1 MGNIRPNLSCMC
13 LYEVQ
18 YASAFILKSEK
29 ESIMVRLFKTLGL
42 LITGLVLFA
51 LFFILGASLTQTMP
65 KVLLVGTGI
74 KQWEYQPREQSV
86 LYYSDG
92 QEMTRLGYK
101 RIYSENFPDFLKQ
114 AVVAVEDRRFYEH
127 NGLDTRGI
135 GRAIWNNLRS
145 GSKAEGGST
154 ITQQLARTL
163 FLSQE
168 KTYTRKIKEVLIA
181 VAIEEKYGKDAI
193 LNMYLNEIYMGR
205 GCSGIPC
212 AARSYF
218 GKDVWQLNK
227 AEITMLVGI
236 IQSPEAY
243 APERNFEGIKAR
255 QDTVINVLLEQGLL
269 AADEAAAIRE
279 QPLDIKEFTPDS
291 SRHPYLTNYISSKL
305 ESMLGSK
312 SLYQAGL
319 KIYTTVDSRMQDA
332 GEKAVQKQ
340 ARSLAY
346 QGINAQ
352 DIALVSIDPAT
363 GGIKSMVGGVEFQ
376 KNQIN
381 MAVLPRQPGSAI
393 KPLYYAAAMD
403 KGIINSDSVVNNKP
417 RDFGNYKPKNYASA
431 PEKSS
436 VRNALIYS
444 YNVASVEVLNQLGIE
459 EAYSYLERWGITTLQ
474 EEDKNLALAL
484 GGMNKGISPIQMA
497 AAFAVFPEKGKYHE
511 YYCIERIEDIDGKVV
526 YTDHSNSWQV
536 ISRNTADMMD
546 SILKD
551 AVRYGTGTRAAI
563 AIKSG
568 GKTGTTT
575 DSRDLWY
582 VGYTRELSTA
592 VWAGNSDG
600 TVVKGYSSYGGSVSA
615 PVWRDYMNT
624 LYYSKVFYE
633 KPAPTPSVEEE
644 LPEED
649 ELTPEDELPDGETP
663 QDGEG
668 TLPDQGEKEEPEEE
682 LPPDENEEAPPVIPE
697 QPEENPD
704 GGTGSLP
711 PLPQ

>member
-1 MGNIRPNLSCMC
+1 M
-13 LYEVQ
+13 
-18 YASAFILKSEK
+18 FK
-29 ESIMVRLFKTLGL
+29 LFKTLGL
-42 LITGLVLFA
+42 FITGLVLFA
-51 LFFILGASLTQTMP
+51 FFFILGASVTQTMP
-65 KVLLVGTGI
+65 KVLLVTTGI

-101 RIYSENFPDFLKQ
+101 RIYSEEFPDFMKQ
-114 AVVAVEDRRFYEH
+114 AVVAVEDRRFYDH

-163 FLSQE
+163 FLNQE
-168 KTYTRKIKEVLIA
+168 KTFTRKIKEVFIA

-227 AEITMLVGI
+227 AEMTMLAGI
-236 IQSPEAY
+236 IQAPEAY
-243 APERNFEGIKAR
+243 APERNFEGLKAR
-255 QDTVINVLLEQGLL
+255 QNTVIDVMLEQGLL
-269 AADEAAAIRE
+269 STDEAEAIRE
-279 QPLDIKEFTPDS
+279 QPLYIKDFTPDS
-291 SRHPYLTNYISSKL
+291 SSHPYLTNYIRSKV

-332 GEKAVQKQ
+332 AEKAVQKQ
-340 ARSLAY
+340 ARSLAN
-346 QGINAQ
+346 QGINAR
-352 DIALVSIDPAT
+352 DIALVSIDPAS
-363 GGIKSMVGGVEFQ
+363 GSLKAMVGGVDFQ
-376 KNQIN
+376 RNQLN

-403 KGIINSDSVVNNKP
+403 KGIIDADSVVNNKS
-417 RDFGNYKPKNYASA
+417 RDFGNYKPKNYGPS
-431 PEKSS
+431 PEKTS
-436 VRNALIYS
+436 VRNALVNS
-444 YNVASVEVLNQLGIE
+444 YNVASVEVLNQLGVD
-459 EAYSYLERWGITTLQ
+459 EAYSYLQRWGITTLQ

-497 AAFAVFPEKGKYHE
+497 AAFAAFPEGGKYHE
-511 YYCIERIEDIDGKVV
+511 YYCVERIEDASGRVL

-536 ISRNTADMMD
+536 ISRTTADMID

-551 AVRYGTGTRAAI
+551 AVRYGTGSRAAI
-563 AIKSG
+563 AIRSG

-592 VWAGNSDG
+592 IWAGNSDG

-615 PVWRDYMNT
+615 PIWRDYMNT
-624 LYYSKVFYE
+624 LYYSQVFSE
-633 KPAPTPSVEEE
+633 KPTPTVPVDEE
-644 LPEED
+644 LPDEN
-649 ELTPEDELPDGETP
+649 ELTPEDESPAGEIPGNEEQTPPDNQGEA
-663 QDGEG
+663 GEG
-668 TLPDQGEKEEPEEE
+668 EQLPPDQGKKE
-682 LPPDENEEAPPVIPE
+682 PPVIPE
-697 QPEENPD
+697 PP
-704 GGTGSLP
+704 GGNSAGETSG
-711 PLPQ
+711 LPQLPQ

>member
-1 MGNIRPNLSCMC
+1 M
-13 LYEVQ
+13 
-18 YASAFILKSEK
+18 
-29 ESIMVRLFKTLGL
+29 FKIFRALGL
-42 LITGLVLFA
+42 IATGLVLFA

-65 KVLLVGTGI
+65 KVLLVGTGVR
-74 KQWEYQPREQSV
+74 QWEYQPREQSV

-92 QEMTRLGYK
+92 QEMARLGYK
-101 RIYSENFPDFLKQ
+101 RIYSEDFPDFLKQ

-145 GSKAEGGST
+145 GSKSEGGST

-193 LNMYLNEIYMGR
+193 LNMYMNEIYMGR

-227 AEITMLVGI
+227 AEMTMLVGI
-236 IQSPEAY
+236 IQAPEAY

-255 QDTVINVLLEQGLL
+255 QETVVSVLLDQGLL
-269 AADEAAAIRE
+269 GMDEAPAIKE
-279 QPLDIKEFTPDS
+279 QPLYIKEFTPDS

-319 KIYTTVDSRMQDA
+319 KIYTTIDSRMQDA
-332 GEKAVQKQ
+332 GEKAVRKH
-340 ARSLAY
+340 ASSLAY
-346 QGINAQ
+346 QGINAG
-352 DIALVSIDPAT
+352 DIALVSIEPAT

-376 KNQIN
+376 KNQLN

-403 KGIINSDSVVNNKP
+403 KGIIDSNSVLNNKP
-417 RDFGNYKPKNYASA
+417 RDFGNYKPKNYGPS

-444 YNVASVEVLNQLGIE
+444 YNVASVEVLNQMGIN
-459 EAYSYLERWGITTLQ
+459 EACSYLERWGVTTLQ

-497 AAFAVFPEKGKYHE
+497 AAFAVFAERGQYHE
-511 YYCIERIEDIDGKVV
+511 YYCIERIEDASGRVI
-526 YTDHSNSWQV
+526 YTDRSNSWQV
-536 ISRNTADMMD
+536 ISRNTADIMD
-546 SILKD
+546 NILKD
-551 AVRYGTGTRAAI
+551 VVRYGTGTRAAI
-563 AIKSG
+563 AIRSG

-600 TVVKGYSSYGGSVSA
+600 TVVRGYSSYGGSVSA
-615 PVWRDYMNT
+615 PIWRDYMNT

-633 KPAPTPSVEEE
+633 KPAPT

-649 ELTPEDELPDGETP
+649 EEIPEEDELMPEDELPNGEMP
-663 QDGEG
+663 DDEGE
-668 TLPDQGEKEEPEEE
+668 TLPDNKEEVEEGDE
-682 LPPDENEEAPPVIPE
+682 LPPDDGENEPPVIPE
-697 QPEENPD
+697 PPAPNPSED
-704 GGTGSLP
+704 TGGLP

>member
-1 MGNIRPNLSCMC
+1 M
-13 LYEVQ
+13 
-18 YASAFILKSEK
+18 A
-29 ESIMVRLFKTLGL
+29 
-42 LITGLVLFA
+42 TGLVLFA

-86 LYYSDG
+86 LYYNDG
-92 QEMTRLGYK
+92 QEMARLGYK
-101 RIYSENFPDFLKQ
+101 RIYSEDFPDFLKQ
-114 AVVAVEDRRFYEH
+114 AIVAVEDRRFYEH

-145 GSKAEGGST
+145 GSKSEGGST

-193 LNMYLNEIYMGR
+193 LNMYMNEIYMGR
-205 GCSGIPC
+205 GCSGLPC

-227 AEITMLVGI
+227 AEMTMLVGI
-236 IQSPEAY
+236 IQAPEAY
-243 APERNFEGIKAR
+243 APERNFEGLKAR
-255 QDTVINVLLEQGLL
+255 QETVVSVLLEQGLL
-269 AADEAAAIRE
+269 SMDEAQAIKE
-279 QPLDIKEFTPDS
+279 QPLNIKEYTPDS

-319 KIYTTVDSRMQDA
+319 KIYTTIDSRMQDA
-332 GEKAVQKQ
+332 GEKAVRKH
-340 ARSLAY
+340 ASSLAY
-346 QGINAQ
+346 QGINAG
-352 DIALVSIDPAT
+352 DIALVSVEPAT
-363 GGIKSMVGGVEFQ
+363 GAIKSMVGGVEFQ
-376 KNQIN
+376 KNQLN

-403 KGIINSDSVVNNKP
+403 KGVIDPNTILNNKP
-417 RDFGNYKPKNYASA
+417 RDFGNYKPKNSGSA

-436 VRNALIYS
+436 ARNALIYS
-444 YNVASVEVLNQLGIE
+444 YNVASVEVLNQLGIN
-459 EAYSYLERWGITTLQ
+459 EACSYLERWGITTLQ

-484 GGMNKGISPIQMA
+484 GGMSKGISPVQMA
-497 AAFAVFPEKGKYHE
+497 AAFAVFAERGQYHE
-511 YYCIERIEDIDGKVV
+511 YYCIERIEDSSGRVI

-536 ISRNTADMMD
+536 ISRNTADAMD
-546 SILKD
+546 NILKD
-551 AVRYGTGTRAAI
+551 VVRYGTGTRAAI
-563 AIKSG
+563 AIRSG

-600 TVVKGYSSYGGSVSA
+600 TVIKGYSSYGGSVSA
-615 PVWRDYMNT
+615 PIWKDYMNT
-624 LYYSKVFYE
+624 LYYSKVFNE
-633 KPAPTPSVEEE
+633 KPAPALPAEEE
-644 LPEED
+644 EIPEED
-649 ELTPEDELPDGETP
+649 ELTPEDELPNDERP
-663 QDGEG
+663 DDEG
-668 TLPDQGEKEEPEEE
+668 DTIPDNNNEEIEEGNE
-682 LPPDENEEAPPVIPE
+682 LPPDDSENEPPVIPE
-697 QPEENPD
+697 QPTANTSED
-704 GGTGSLP
+704 TGGLP

>member
-1 MGNIRPNLSCMC
+1 
-13 LYEVQ
+13 
-18 YASAFILKSEK
+18 
-29 ESIMVRLFKTLGL
+29 MVRFFKTLGL

-101 RIYSENFPDFLKQ
+101 RIYSENFPEFLKQ

-145 GSKAEGGST
+145 GSKTEGGST
-154 ITQQLARTL
+154 VTQQLARTL

-236 IQSPEAY
+236 IQAPEAY
-243 APERNFEGIKAR
+243 APERNFEGMKAR

-269 AADEAAAIRE
+269 SVDEAAALRE
-279 QPLDIKEFTPDS
+279 QPLHIKESTPDS
-291 SRHPYLTNYISSKL
+291 RRHPYLAGYISSKL

-332 GEKAVQKQ
+332 AEKAVQKQ

-346 QGINAQ
+346 QGIAAR
-352 DIALVSIDPAT
+352 DIALVSIDPAS
-363 GGIKSMVGGVEFQ
+363 GAVKSMVGGVDFQ
-376 KNQIN
+376 KNQFN

-403 KGIINSDSVVNNKP
+403 KGIINPDSTVNNKP
-417 RDFGNYKPKNYASA
+417 RDFGNYKPKNYGPS

-436 VRNALIYS
+436 VRNALVNS
-444 YNVASVEVLNQLGIE
+444 YNVASVEVLNQLGVN
-459 EAYSYLERWGITTLQ
+459 EAYAYLERWGITTLQ

-497 AAFAVFPEKGKYHE
+497 AAFAVFPERGKYHE
-511 YYCIERIEDIDGKVV
+511 YYCIERIEDAGGRVV
-526 YTDHSNSWQV
+526 FTNRSNSWQV
-536 ISRNTADMMD
+536 ISRSTADMMD
-546 SILKD
+546 SILND
-551 AVRYGTGTRAAI
+551 VVRCGTGSRAAI

-600 TVVKGYSSYGGSVSA
+600 TVVKGYSSYGGSISA
-615 PVWRDYMNT
+615 PIWRDYMNT
-624 LYYSKVFYE
+624 LYYGKIFYE
-633 KPAPTPSVEEE
+633 KPAPTPPVEEE
-644 LPEED
+644 LPD
-649 ELTPEDELPDGETP
+649 EGELAPEDELPGEEIP
-663 QDGEG
+663 QDEEETSPDKGGEG
-668 TLPDQGEKEEPEEE
+668 GQQEE
-682 LPPDENEEAPPVIPE
+682 LPPAGEEKKPPVIPE
-697 QPEENPD
+697 QPEENPA
-704 GGTGSLP
+704 GGTSG
-711 PLPQ
+711 LPQLPQ